1 MLGSSPSSLWSG
13 GTTSRSCWTV
23 PSIASCR
30 AACFSPATGG
40 IQSRTTRSP
49 ATPYTSP
56 SARGEADSRVPED
69 WLTRQVELA
78 ADGVEVVLGTVTVDD
93 WTDHPAQSASLWAA
107 TYNAGNGHP
116 QLHRAN
122 VGCRADAYLAAGGL
136 PGLSCDEDV
145 ALAAS
150 LADRVTMR
158 VGDIA
163 VTTSA
168 RQSLR
173 TAGGFATFLAKLV

>member
-1 MLGSSPSSLWSG
+1 
-13 GTTSRSCWTV
+13 
-23 PSIASCR
+23 
-30 AACFSPATGG
+30 
-40 IQSRTTRSP
+40 
-49 ATPYTSP
+49 
-56 SARGEADSRVPED
+56 VPED